1 MASHENGSFDL
12 VILGQGGFMPCE
24 KEEGRFESTE
34 ARRHG
39 DGISEFRE
47 NTTIIFSSFYFWKK

>member
-39 DGISEFRE
+39 DGSQ
-47 NTTIIFSSFYFWKK
+47 IFEKTRP